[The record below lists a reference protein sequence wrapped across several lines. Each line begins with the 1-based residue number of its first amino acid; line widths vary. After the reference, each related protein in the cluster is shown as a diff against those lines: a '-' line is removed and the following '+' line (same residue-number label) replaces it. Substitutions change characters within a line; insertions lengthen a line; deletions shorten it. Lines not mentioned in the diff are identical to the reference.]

1 MKKTM
6 LIGLALGVV
15 SLTASAA
22 FAGSIVGSK
31 HDLSNV
37 TNGGTGT
44 LSQSLGNGDSRIC
57 IFCHHPHNTVR
68 AGSDS
73 LGGTTTAYSPLW
85 NRGVAD
91 GNTFLTY
98 DNGTNM
104 GDETGTGVNDSSSRH
119 LMNGDV
125 AVGGVTLLCLSC
137 HDGSTAMGA
146 YSQNN
151 PDFDVNATGTGKASG
166 AQFGASGQGSTLAG
180 LATGFGA
187 SGTVDLSNHDPV
199 GMSWDQVREGDPEIA
214 AKTNNFANTTISIQS
229 VLTGGD
235 TMECNACH
243 DVHNTESAENESF
256 IWTSNDGSAF
266 CLSCHVK

>member
-22 FAGSIVGSK
+22 FAGTIVNSK
-31 HDLSNV
+31 HDLSA
-37 TNGGTGT
+37 TGA
-44 LSQSLGNGDSRIC
+44 SAGLGNGDSRIC

-68 AGSDS
+68 AGS
-73 LGGTTTAYSPLW
+73 TAEGVQGNTLSYSPLW
-85 NRGVAD
+85 NRGIAD
-91 GNTFLTY
+91 DNTQFIAY
-98 DNGTNM
+98 NNGTNM
-104 GDETGTGVNDSSSRH
+104 GTEGQLNNDSSSRH

-125 AVGGVTLLCLSC
+125 AIGGVTLLCLSC

-146 YSQNN
+146 YSEFN
-151 PDFDVNATGTGKASG
+151 PDFTVNTAGTGKSPSQAG
-166 AQFGASGQGSTLAG
+166 VYGASGQGDTLAG
-180 LATGFGA
+180 LATGFG
-187 SGTVDLSNHDPV
+187 SGGIVDLSNHHPV
-199 GMSWDQVREGDPEIA
+199 GMSWDQVRQGDPEIA
-214 AKTNNFANTTISIQS
+214 EKTNTFGGVVGGISIES

-243 DVHNTESAENESF
+243 DVHNTQSAANESF
-256 IWTSNDGSAF
+256 IWITNAGSVF